1 MPSRKAARD
10 HVKDDFLERGFLA
23 LPGGLNSCCRVS
35 SNHQILSKLGMEWVP
50 LPGLL
55 SLPTP
60 KLAEY
65 KPFSRCDPGRL
76 GGHPAQSRVKR
87 ECRQRGASS
96 KVKTQFHIPRDL
108 DPLPEFRLI
117 TLFDSQ
123 LALFRRSRHSSNLR
137 GQKLEERRT
146 VETDKHM

>member
-1 MPSRKAARD
+1 MNFLVLFLTILGFTRGLRAAMMPSKKRD
-10 HVKDDFLERGFLA
+10 HVKDDFLEGDFLA
-23 LPGGLNSCCRVS
+23 LPGGLSSCCRVS

-76 GGHPAQSRVKR
+76 GGHPAQSRAKK
-87 ECRQRGASS
+87 ECRQKGILEGQDAVS
-96 KVKTQFHIPRDL
+96 H
-108 DPLPEFRLI
+108 
-117 TLFDSQ
+117 SQ
-123 LALFRRSRHSSNLR
+123 RS
-137 GQKLEERRT
+137 
-146 VETDKHM
+146 

>member
-1 MPSRKAARD
+1 MPSKKRD
-10 HVKDDFLERGFLA
+10 HVKDDFLEGDFLA
-23 LPGGLNSCCRVS
+23 LPGGLSSCCRVS

-76 GGHPAQSRVKR
+76 GGHPAQSRTKK
-87 ECRQRGASS
+87 ECRQKGILEGQDAVS
-96 KVKTQFHIPRDL
+96 H
-108 DPLPEFRLI
+108 
-117 TLFDSQ
+117 SQ
-123 LALFRRSRHSSNLR
+123 RS
-137 GQKLEERRT
+137 
-146 VETDKHM
+146 